1 MVDWKEHYRQHLVSM
16 DAVVS
21 DVKDG
26 DALWFG
32 AAPEIPYSMLEKLH
46 DRMDELHDVT
56 LLYNVMNYPTS
67 LVFDEEAGKHF
78 NFVSMFCLPL
88 ERMAAEYG
96 NAPFHS
102 CPFEFIPRTA
112 VDVYKCNTVAINVC
126 PPDEEGYVN
135 IGIYGVSASGLIA
148 SDPRVAKKIAIIDH
162 NQPAAGGS
170 REQVC
175 LKITDFDNIV
185 ECDSEPQEVPGH
197 GPTELDEK
205 IASHVIPYIHD
216 GDKLQVGYGG
226 LGDAILAGLHGRI
239 KHLDIYSE
247 VCSES
252 MQPLVESGV
261 VDTLRFCSSGVGSPS
276 FYRFLAENPKVDMR
290 NIKEMI
296 EPISIGNQDNIVAV
310 NSTFMVDLSGQACSE
325 AQGIDQYSAVGGQ
338 FAYMYGAIRSKGGR
352 SFLCLRSTHKDHD
365 GETHSNIV
373 PWLPEK
379 SVVTTPRYL
388 MMYIVTEYGV
398 ADIFLKTLKERAVAL
413 VQIAHPDYRKQ
424 LKEDIIANT
433 DYVMEADFEDI
444 EL

>member
-1 MVDWKEHYRQHLVSM
+1 MADWKDYYQQHLKTM
-16 DAVVS
+16 DEVVGE
-21 DVKDG
+21 VKSG

-32 AAPEIPYSMLEKLH
+32 AATEIPYAFLEKLH
-46 DRMDELHDVT
+46 DRQDELEDVT
-56 LLYNVMNYPTS
+56 LLYNVMNTPNS
-67 LVFDEEAGKHF
+67 LVFDEEAHKHF

-102 CPFEFIPRTA
+102 CPFEFIPRTVA
-112 VDVYKCNTVAINVC
+112 DVYHCNTIAINVC
-126 PPDEEGYVN
+126 PPDADGYVN
-135 IGIYGVSASGLIA
+135 LGIYGISTSILSMRDTRI
-148 SDPRVAKKIAIIDH
+148 AKKIAIIDR

-170 REQVC
+170 RENVC
-175 LKITDFDNIV
+175 VKLTDFDEVV
-185 ECDSEPQEVPGH
+185 ECDSEPMPVPGN
-197 GPTELDEK
+197 GPTALDEQ
-205 IASHVIPYIHD
+205 IASYVVPFIHD

-226 LGDAILAGLHGRI
+226 LGDAILAGLQGKI

-261 VDTLRFCSSGVGSPS
+261 VDTLRFCSSGVGSPE
-276 FYRFLAENPKVDMR
+276 FYEFLAKNPKVDMR
-290 NIKEMI
+290 SVNEMI
-296 EPISIGNQDNIVAV
+296 EPVSIGSQDNMVAV
-310 NSTFMVDLSGQACSE
+310 NSTFMVDLTGQACSE

-365 GETHSNIV
+365 GKVLTNIV

-379 SVVTTPRYL
+379 SVVSTPRYL

-398 ADIFLKTLKERAVAL
+398 ADVFLKTLRDRVLAILK
-413 VQIAHPDYRKQ
+413 IAHPDFRAQ
-424 LKEDIIANT
+424 LKSDILANANYIT
-433 DYVMEADFEDI
+433 EADFE
-444 EL
+444 EN